1 MARIDSSVPEATP
14 LSPSSL
20 PARLG
25 GYEIVRRIGVGGMSE
40 VLLAV
45 ASGPHGFRRQVV
57 IKRLLPGGLSELTD
71 EERARMLARE
81 ATACARLTHPA
92 IVRLF
97 DFFEADGQPALVLE
111 YVDGPSLSRLRSLLR
126 ARGAR
131 LADAPACY
139 IAHRVFEGL
148 AAAHD
153 ARDPET
159 LQSSPVVHRD
169 VSPGNVLVPW
179 DGFVKLTDFGIAKIA
194 GTISDTRAGFMKGT
208 YGYMAPE
215 QVRGHAVS
223 PRTDVFTACVLLREM
238 LTWTITFPRGR
249 LSELEFLGTMAEPSV
264 APIRTLRPDLP
275 RSLADAID
283 HGLEA
288 NPALRT
294 ISAKEMAASLRA
306 LVDLE
311 RAREDLVAVLS
322 GLRGDAERHDV
333 ERRLS
338 LPTPAA
344 FASAVVPVARTTLPL
359 RTPLPPRL
367 TTPETPEAILRD
379 VLTSDTER
387 FIHPPPKPRD
397 FQHLSLAAAACA
409 GLLVVAL
416 VARLASRG
424 HVEAA
429 VEAATLA
436 PLVATPLPPVA
447 PSDRP
452 AIVLNPARPE
462 ASVDGHPAGDIVIAS
477 SPPVQSVLLDGR
489 FVNVAA
495 DGVIHVRCGRHM
507 IRVRNG
513 VRAQHVDVPCG
524 GSAEVK

>member
-1 MARIDSSVPEATP
+1 MAQIESSVPEAA
-14 LSPSSL
+14 SPTAL

-45 ASGPHGFRRQVV
+45 ANGPHGFRRQVV
-57 IKRLLPGGLSELTD
+57 IKRLLPGGLSDLTE

-97 DFFEADGQPALVLE
+97 DFFEAGGQPALVLE

-126 ARGAR
+126 ARSAR
-131 LADAPACY
+131 LADAPACFVAY
-139 IAHRVFEGL
+139 RVFEGL

-159 LQSSPVVHRD
+159 HHPSPVVHRD

-179 DGFVKLTDFGIAKIA
+179 DGYVKLTDFGIAKIA
-194 GTISDTRAGFMKGT
+194 GTNSDTRAGFMKGT

-215 QVRGHAVS
+215 QVRGHDVS
-223 PRTDVFTACVLLREM
+223 PRADVFTACVLLREL

-249 LSELEFLGTMAEPSV
+249 LSELEFLGTMAEPSI
-264 APIRTLRPDLP
+264 APIRILRPDLP
-275 RSLADAID
+275 RELAEAID
-283 HGLEA
+283 RGLEA
-288 NPALRT
+288 NPDRRT
-294 ISAKEMAASLRA
+294 IAAKEMAATLRG

-311 RAREDLVAVLS
+311 RAREDLVAVLA
-322 GLRGDAERHDV
+322 GVRDDAERYDV
-333 ERRLS
+333 ERRFS

-344 FASAVVPVARTTLPL
+344 FASAVVPVART
-359 RTPLPPRL
+359 PLPPRL
-367 TTPETPEAILRD
+367 TRPETPGAILRD

-387 FIHPPPKPRD
+387 PTHPPPKPRD
-397 FQHLSLAAAACA
+397 FQHVSLAAAACA

-416 VARLASRG
+416 VARLASRS
-424 HVEAA
+424 HVETSF
-429 VEAATLA
+429 EAATLA
-436 PLVATPLPPVA
+436 PLVTAAVASSTTSNCPVVLATPP
-447 PSDRP
+447 RP
-452 AIVLNPARPE
+452 QP
-462 ASVDGHPAGDIVIAS
+462 SVDGHPGGDIVIAS
-477 SPPVQSVLLDGR
+477 PFPVRSVLMDGR
-489 FVNVAA
+489 FVSVA
-495 DGVIHVRCGRHM
+495 DGVVHVRCGRHM
-507 IRVRNG
+507 IRVQSG
-513 VRAQHVDVPCG
+513 VRAQRVDVPCG